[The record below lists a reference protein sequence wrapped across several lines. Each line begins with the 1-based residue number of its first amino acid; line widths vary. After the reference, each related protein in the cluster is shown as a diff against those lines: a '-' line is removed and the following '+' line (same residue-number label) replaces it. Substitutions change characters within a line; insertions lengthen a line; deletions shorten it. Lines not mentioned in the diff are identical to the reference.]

1 MGLFGKAIMCSSCGE
16 KTNIITRKDFKD
28 GTSICG
34 KCASIIPNWISEH
47 AIKEWQ
53 IQSYQEFKNYLQY
66 SETSLRPIFQETHHY
81 NQLLLDVD
89 HGIFCIVDNFFR
101 SISKETIFLEFKN
114 LYNYNF
120 EFLPEEFQSGIL
132 SDKVKGKISFGFVT
146 HTPFLAGE
154 FLLDSEAKAKAKTNL
169 LHTKV
174 SYETPKT
181 LAEFE
186 SAFTMGYYMHAPET
200 NQESQ
205 MGTEAVRGELQNAL
219 TLFMF
224 DSLDGVSLEDLK
236 AQRNRLIKAF
246 HTDNDQSASSQ
257 FSAKINTAYDLLKK
271 ELESG

>member
-101 SISKETIFLEFKN
+101 SISKETIFF
-114 LYNYNF
+114 
-120 EFLPEEFQSGIL
+120 GI
-132 SDKVKGKISFGFVT
+132 
-146 HTPFLAGE
+146 
-154 FLLDSEAKAKAKTNL
+154 
-169 LHTKV
+169 
-174 SYETPKT
+174 
-181 LAEFE
+181 
-186 SAFTMGYYMHAPET
+186 
-200 NQESQ
+200 
-205 MGTEAVRGELQNAL
+205 
-219 TLFMF
+219 
-224 DSLDGVSLEDLK
+224 
-236 AQRNRLIKAF
+236 
-246 HTDNDQSASSQ
+246 
-257 FSAKINTAYDLLKK
+257 
-271 ELESG
+271 